1 MIIEPISP
9 VSPALAGKFFTTSA
23 TWEAL
28 SFTYICSS
36 SLSCNYSVLGLPL
49 SPTAT
54 KQVRCNIC
62 LSPQASPC
70 PAHLPEPISL
80 LLSLPTPNTPP
91 GPLSLSLS
99 LSHSLSLSLT
109 HTHTHSLHSS
119 HTPSLEVFP
128 GQGITLYLYI
138 LSSHHSGWHT
148 TK

>member
-1 MIIEPISP
+1 MLIEPISP

-80 LLSLPTPNTPP
+80 LLSLPTPNTPQ

-99 LSHSLSLSLT
+99 LSLSHT
-109 HTHTHSLHSS
+109 HTHTHTQPTFQSHSISGSLSRS
-119 HTPSLEVFP
+119 GNNIVSL
-128 GQGITLYLYI
+128 Y
-138 LSSHHSGWHT
+138 S
-148 TK
+148 